1 MVDISYVE
9 PELEQRQKLELRIN
23 DGPLKGKYVT
33 FIKDFSASRIV
44 VEVPTV
50 DQLYLPISTG
60 QGMLVEYRRL
70 SARYQFESRVVDR
83 KDQVEPPVLELERPS
98 AVKRIQMRDHLR
110 VPCSIR
116 AVMEIESDVSSEIP
130 QKLEGSVVDLSAG
143 GAKFRADLE
152 LPMSTR
158 VKLSF
163 ELPILEEEMKN
174 LYGYIIR
181 REEDEVEECYFY
193 GIEFEGVLTDQ
204 RKALTQYSYRRQL
217 ELQKKD
223 KWVQD

>member
-1 MVDISYVE
+1 MVDISFVE
-9 PELEQRQKLELRIN
+9 PELERRQKLELRLN
-23 DGPLKGKYVT
+23 SGALKGKYTT

-50 DQLYLPISTG
+50 DQLYLPVNTG
-60 QGMLVEYRRL
+60 QNLFVEYRRM

-83 KDQVEPPVLELERPS
+83 KDDVEPPVLELERPDS
-98 AVKRIQMRDHLR
+98 VKRIQLRDHLR
-110 VPCSIR
+110 VPCSIP
-116 AVMEIESDVSSEIP
+116 AKLKIESDVPDPIP
-130 QKLEGSVVDLSAG
+130 PKLEGTIVDLSAG
-143 GAKFRADLE
+143 GAKFRAELE

-158 VKLSF
+158 VNLKF
-163 ELPILEEEMKN
+163 ELPILEEEMN
-174 LYGYIIR
+174 DLYGYIIR